1 MYCDFNKHVSGN
13 RQIHPIGTMLSF
25 NVEEIIIDI
34 TTQMIYDQQIACGFD
49 YLKSLNAP
57 SYKMLILR
65 LTGFGV
71 VNIIKFDPIEA
82 QVGEIVL
89 KIT

>member
-1 MYCDFNKHVSGN
+1 
-13 RQIHPIGTMLSF
+13 
-25 NVEEIIIDI
+25 
-34 TTQMIYDQQIACGFD
+34 
-49 YLKSLNAP
+49 
-57 SYKMLILR
+57 MLILR